1 MFTPLVQCAEILVIL
16 VILVIPTL
24 LLVICILERRRV
36 GMYCTKVQK
45 LPYDLSRNAKLSK
58 DIHAPIERRG
68 QLQSSRFF
76 ETRRQNRV
84 FSPFYPL
91 GNGLS
96 ALFWTLGSL
105 MDKVWYKTLSIT
117 DARRFGKNQVLK
129 LVKSLWLRTGHTGLA
144 FPGSKRSAD
153 SPFLS
158 GFAFLRK

>member
-96 ALFWTLGSL
+96 ALFWTSGSL
-105 MDKVWYKTLSIT
+105 MDKVLYCE
-117 DARRFGKNQVLK
+117 APK
-129 LVKSLWLRTGHTGLA
+129 LVQNLVHHGHASLGKK
-144 FPGSKRSAD
+144 PGSKISEKLMVEARTHRSGLCT
-153 SPFLS
+153 F
-158 GFAFLRK
+158 